1 MPHLCSSTA
10 VVLFY
15 SAKIRISEQK
25 NKGKSFFLCFTLT
38 NPHLFAENC
47 EKVLTLGKKRKVF
60 LCFALANSYFCRIKA
75 TTMEQTTT
83 IFLVR
88 HGETVDNAR
97 RIMQGQT
104 HGMLNEHGREQAE
117 GVAERLASEEI
128 DAVVAS
134 DLRRAIQTAEIIS
147 ARHALPVTTTPL
159 LRERDWGSFTGLYIP
174 ELKGR
179 KWTDD
184 IETEEALLLR
194 ARDFLLYI
202 TTTYPGKRVV
212 AVGHGIINK
221 AILAV
226 YAQCPM
232 REVQRMMNAEVRLLT
247 ASAERTASAAV
258 ATSLSARGAATAA
271 RRATAE

>member
-1 MPHLCSSTA
+1 
-10 VVLFY
+10 
-15 SAKIRISEQK
+15 
-25 NKGKSFFLCFTLT
+25 
-38 NPHLFAENC
+38 
-47 EKVLTLGKKRKVF
+47 
-60 LCFALANSYFCRIKA
+60 
-75 TTMEQTTT
+75 MEQTTT